1 MPALAERTKIKTET
15 GNISSTTGLN
25 FYSGCTGAYIF
36 LWNSPI
42 DVNTSMF
49 ASGSIQIQTQCY
61 IPELSSKAKATLH
74 RLYSFKQL
82 KLNWDGNGALVP
94 EEEVIQT
101 AANFL
106 FLLDEYDLPIY
117 FTAPGPNGEIVLEY
131 KNDQNSAEVFFER
144 DNFSEMLLY
153 NGDLQIYAGKVE
165 KKMLIDHFNQH

>member
-1 MPALAERTKIKTET
+1 MPALAERTKIKTEMD
-15 GNISSTTGLN
+15 NVSSTTCLN
-25 FYSGCTGAYIF
+25 FYSRYAGPWGF
-36 LWNSPI
+36 LSDSPI
-42 DVNTSMF
+42 DANAYMI
-49 ASGSIQIQTQCY
+49 ASGSIQIQTQQY
-61 IPELSSKAKATLH
+61 MPELSSKAKATLH

-131 KNDQNSAEVFFER
+131 KNDQNSAEIFFES

-153 NGDLQIYAGKVE
+153 TGNVQIYAGKVE
-165 KKMLIDHFNQH
+165 KKLLIDHFNQH

>member
-15 GNISSTTGLN
+15 GNVSSTTCMN
-25 FYSGCTGAYIF
+25 FYSGYACPYVF
-36 LWNSPI
+36 LSDSPI
-42 DVNTSMF
+42 DANAYMI
-49 ASGSIQIQTQCY
+49 ASGSIRIQTQQY
-61 IPELSSKAKATLH
+61 MPELSSKAKATLH

-82 KLNWDGNGALVP
+82 KVNWDGDGALVP
-94 EEEVIQT
+94 NEGVIKN

-131 KNDQNSAEVFFER
+131 KNGQNSAEVFFET

-153 NGDLQIYAGKVE
+153 KGDVQIYAGKVDVQL
-165 KKMLIDHFNQH
+165 LIDHFNQH